1 MGNAATCGN
10 AAESPNHRGSIKG
23 PSLVEWHLE
32 MLSRGLFR
40 DRASPNP
47 TSGLPFPFRIT
58 SMSFTGWHGVFV
70 SFVILNDVTQP
81 PQTHTPDH
89 KVYFGLKV
97 VYFCSMPESFTPSIR
112 PVLFCGA
119 LCQDPIWGAPYL
131 VCDCRAAGGASEAS
145 GAHAAGIEGGASEAS
160 ARSPRS
166 GHGAR
171 IPWQTK
177 RQGAK

>member
-1 MGNAATCGN
+1 MASLLLSFRQYKEEQPAAGVPTNASQHGN

-119 LCQDPIWGAPYL
+119 LCQDPLPAT
-131 VCDCRAAGGASEAS
+131 CRPL
-145 GAHAAGIEGGASEAS
+145 
-160 ARSPRS
+160 RSS
-166 GHGAR
+166 
-171 IPWQTK
+171 
-177 RQGAK
+177 RQPQL

>member
-1 MGNAATCGN
+1 MANASQHGN
-10 AAESPNHRGSIKG
+10 AAEAPNHRGSIKG
-23 PSLVEWHLE
+23 PFLVEWHLE
-32 MLSRGLFR
+32 MLPRGLFR

-58 SMSFTGWHGVFV
+58 SMSFTGRPE
-70 SFVILNDVTQP
+70 SLDVTQP

-119 LCQDPIWGAPYL
+119 LCQDPGVLGFEHGMSPIWS
-131 VCDCRAAGGASEAS
+131 V
-145 GAHAAGIEGGASEAS
+145 
-160 ARSPRS
+160 
-166 GHGAR
+166 
-171 IPWQTK
+171 Q
-177 RQGAK
+177 